1 MIKKR
6 PKIWPWMLRKEI
18 IILYYALKDKR
29 TSLTAK
35 LPALLS
41 LAYLFSPLDIIPD
54 FIPFV
59 GYIDDVL
66 VVPFLLSLSIRL
78 LPSVVRE
85 ESILKAERNKRKFK
99 LLIFLCFL
107 LIICWLVG
115 IFFLLRYFI
124 NNH

>member
-1 MIKKR
+1 
-6 PKIWPWMLRKEI
+6 MLRKEI

-41 LAYLFSPLDIIPD
+41 FIYLFSPLDIIPD
-54 FIPFV
+54 FIPFL

-99 LLIFLCFL
+99 LLIFFCFL
-107 LIICWLVG
+107 LIIGWLVG